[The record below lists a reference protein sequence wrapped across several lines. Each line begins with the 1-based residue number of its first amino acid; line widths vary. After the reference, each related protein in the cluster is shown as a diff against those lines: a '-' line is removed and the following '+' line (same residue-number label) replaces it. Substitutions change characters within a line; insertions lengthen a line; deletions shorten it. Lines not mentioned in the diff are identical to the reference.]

1 MWFNDGARLLSYVI
15 EDLIPS
21 SDNILDVYAEKMIR
35 INNIFQESINWL
47 KH

>member
-1 MWFNDGARLLSYVI
+1 MWLNDEARPSSYVI
-15 EDLIPS
+15 GDLIPS
-21 SDNILDVYAEKMIR
+21 SDNILDVHAEKMIY